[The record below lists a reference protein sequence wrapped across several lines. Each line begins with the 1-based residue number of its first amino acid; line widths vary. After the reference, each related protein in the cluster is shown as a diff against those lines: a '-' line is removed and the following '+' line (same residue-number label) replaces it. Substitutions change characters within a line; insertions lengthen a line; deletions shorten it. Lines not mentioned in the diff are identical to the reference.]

1 MPNRIIKQSAFES
14 EKISAISDFDF
25 RVWVGLIT
33 QADDAGRG
41 DARPAILKGRIFP
54 LRERVTVKD
63 IDQALVRLAA
73 AGCVSLY
80 TVGGKPYYAFPNW
93 AKHQRVYNTKTKHPG
108 PEEADEGAMSAV
120 VSGHY
125 GESAEDCGSS
135 RQPAAIRGFNP
146 NPNPN
151 INPNPNPETNARG
164 RADDAFKIGFD
175 EFWDAYPRK
184 VGKKDAYKAFC
195 KAIKAI
201 GVDAMIEAI
210 DRQKRSEQ
218 WTKEGGRY
226 IPNPATWLNQGRW
239 EDELP
244 AGGGPFQRHGDDVS
258 PMMRSAVD
266 RMMEEE

>member
-14 EKISAISDFDF
+14 EKISALSDFEF

-54 LRERVTVKD
+54 LRERVTVRD
-63 IDQALVRLAA
+63 IDQAMTRLAA

-80 TVGGKPYYAFPNW
+80 KVGGKPYYAFPNW
-93 AKHQRVYNTKTKHPG
+93 AEHQRVYNTKAKYPG
-108 PEEADEGAMSAV
+108 PDEADEEMT
-120 VSGHY
+120 
-125 GESAEDCGSS
+125 ESAATCGNL
-135 RQPAAIRGFNP
+135 RQPAANRGFNPNP

-151 INPNPNPETNARG
+151 INPNPNPESNARA
-164 RADDAFKIGFD
+164 REITAESVKAATRSF
-175 EFWDAYPRK
+175 ERFWEAYPRK
-184 VGKKDAYKAFC
+184 VGKKAAGAAFMRVLADTDTLIAALE
-195 KAIKAI
+195 K
-201 GVDAMIEAI
+201 
-210 DRQKRSEQ
+210 QKTSEQ

-244 AGGGPFQRHGDDVS
+244 TGRADGVQRHDAPVS
-258 PMMRSAVD
+258 PMMQAAIRQ
-266 RMMEEE
+266 MMEEPDE